1 MSFKSAAG
9 FKKQQGLGYTGYLLI
24 MSVAIFMGMFAFKV
38 GPNYFEHWTVEKVVE
53 DLAEQ
58 PDVLKQPKSQVYAH
72 INRAYRQNNLWDLK
86 AEETVKLTRD
96 AKRGYI
102 IEVKYEK
109 RDQLFH
115 NIDVVTSFDSTVN
128 GDAAMASE

>member
-9 FKKQQGLGYTGYLLI
+9 FRKQQGLGYTGYLVI
-24 MSVAIFMGMFAFKV
+24 MGVAIFIGMFAFRV

-53 DLAEQ
+53 DLAAQ
-58 PDVLKQPKSQVYAH
+58 PDILKQSKSQVYLH

-86 AEETVKLTRD
+86 AEETVNLTRD

-102 IEVKYEK
+102 IGVKYEK
-109 RDQLFH
+109 RDRLFR
-115 NIDVVTSFDSTVN
+115 NIDVVTSFDSLVN
-128 GDAAMASE
+128 GDPKDASE

>member
-1 MSFKSAAG
+1 MSFKTAAG
-9 FKKQQGLGYTGYLLI
+9 FKKQQGLGYTGFLVI
-24 MSVAIFMGMFAFKV
+24 MSVAIFIGMFVFRI

-53 DLAEQ
+53 DLAAQ

-86 AEETVKLTRD
+86 AEETIQLTRD
-96 AKRGYI
+96 AKLGYI
-102 IEVKYEK
+102 IGVKYEK
-109 RDQLFH
+109 RDRLFH

-128 GDAAMASE
+128 VDAGNASE